1 MVKFAE
7 FGVEAWLNRWE
18 KQARYDIS
26 QSTIA
31 SMTLAELFQL
41 TGDDLPSFLATAA
54 QTPENYGWI
63 EGSKVHR
70 ILKRRLPSCISSFR
84 RPTLCKPMG

>member
-31 SMTLAELFQL
+31 Q
-41 TGDDLPSFLATAA
+41 
-54 QTPENYGWI
+54 
-63 EGSKVHR
+63 
-70 ILKRRLPSCISSFR
+70 
-84 RPTLCKPMG
+84 

>member
-31 SMTLAELFQL
+31 SMTLAELFFYAVF
-41 TGDDLPSFLATAA
+41 SFLFFKI
-54 QTPENYGWI
+54 YGFKPFVRVS
-63 EGSKVHR
+63 ET
-70 ILKRRLPSCISSFR
+70 LKSL
-84 RPTLCKPMG
+84 L